1 MLQNATS
8 QRTPLVTALARIRK
22 EWQEATG
29 SPSLIEVE
37 GSIGMLLADVIN
49 GIGLAVEEQVQVLGT
64 DLFREMQDFLK
75 TPAHH

>member
-8 QRTPLVTALARIRK
+8 QSTPIVATLARIRR

-29 SPSLIEVE
+29 SFSLIDVE

-49 GIGLAVEEQVQVLGT
+49 GIGLETNEQVQVLGT
-64 DLFREMQDFLK
+64 DLFQEMQEILR
-75 TPAHH
+75 TPSHS

>member
-29 SPSLIEVE
+29 SFSLIDVE

-49 GIGLAVEEQVQVLGT
+49 GIGLVTEEQVQVLGP
-64 DLFREMQDFLK
+64 DLFRELQDFLK
-75 TPAHH
+75 VPAHN